1 MKKVLFILGMLLS
14 LGMFSAC
21 SSDDDFNIESSLS
34 DMGISEKTEITQELA
49 WQIVKLCVLKN
60 QLDNIDVY
68 VSKDTVHPKTTIE
81 CYYST
86 ELSPNYTSWIFFI
99 DDVPFG
105 NWSHLCRYVYV
116 NAIGGKYEIHENT
129 WLPTSLGSEFI
140 PLVQTPPEPWDES
153 KYSIPVLQKLK

>member
-1 MKKVLFILGMLLS
+1 MKKIILFLGMLLS
-14 LGMFSAC
+14 LGIKV
-21 SSDDDFNIESSLS
+21 NTN
-34 DMGISEKTEITQELA
+34 SETCI
-49 WQIVKLCVLKN
+49 
-60 QLDNIDVY
+60 DNIDVY

-86 ELSPNYTSWIFFI
+86 ELSPNYTSWLFFI

-153 KYSIPVLQKLK
+153 KYSIPVY